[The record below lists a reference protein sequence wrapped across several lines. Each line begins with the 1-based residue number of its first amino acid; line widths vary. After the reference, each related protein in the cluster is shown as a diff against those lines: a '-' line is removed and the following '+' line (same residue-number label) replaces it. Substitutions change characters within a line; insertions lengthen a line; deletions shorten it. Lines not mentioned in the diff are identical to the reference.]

1 MEEISHRIDKWLWE
15 VRIFKTR
22 SQASEACR
30 AGKVKIGGQP
40 VKPSREIKVGEEI
53 LVSMNP
59 LFKTIR
65 VKEFPKSRV
74 GAKIVSDYFED
85 LTPAEEY
92 DRVKLIQQMNSEQ
105 RNRGLGRPTK
115 KHRRL
120 IDRLKNDKE
129 SW

>member
-85 LTPAEEY
+85 LTPSEEY